1 MTEHHQQLEPGVVAS
16 ADLEPCSPKPIN
28 LSSPAA
34 VPALQDQVDTYY
46 TMSQPPAA
54 GSLSAAA
61 ALDAPSVAANS
72 IDHVQSYLA
81 VSPIQLNGDG
91 AHGVAQTLSGGEQEQ
106 NEQKDSQSG
115 TAETDGD
122 DYAKAFDSPAA
133 EAADGS
139 QDDVPQGNASTAS
152 AVDVKGPSIA
162 ESSSDAIPSQVA
174 SPSEKSSRPTDSSL
188 QSSSNLP
195 AADDQPRT
203 DLSSQ
208 TDAESL
214 PAKAVEAPSKSEL
227 DAPDVPQAGEPID
240 IQALVDNITARA
252 AASDANQAS
261 SPPKPDDSQTGANS
275 QHLQAQAPTQASSLP
290 PRPPISQQP
299 TSASLHAE
307 EAKRFPHANVP
318 TTFPVPPSMGMSYP
332 YGTDVSYPAPATMNP
347 TTNPPM
353 PLAQYSP
360 APGLPN
366 NIHVSE
372 SQQQQQQ
379 TYEIFLQEE
388 RKYVSEAK
396 WDRFP
401 EGSRLFIGK
410 HVSAPLLAMSFG

>member
-1 MTEHHQQLEPGVVAS
+1 MTDHHRQLEPGVVAS

-61 ALDAPSVAANS
+61 ALDAPGVAANS
-72 IDHVQSYLA
+72 IDHIQSYLA

-91 AHGVAQTLSGGEQEQ
+91 AHGVADTIPGDNQEQ
-106 NEQKDSQSG
+106 KEQKDSQSG
-115 TAETDGD
+115 TADTDGD
-122 DYAKAFDSPAA
+122 EYAKTFDSPAA
-133 EAADGS
+133 EVADGP
-139 QDDVPQGNASTAS
+139 QDDVPQGSASTGS
-152 AVDVKGPSIA
+152 AADAKGPSIA
-162 ESSSDAIPSQVA
+162 ESSADAISSQVA
-174 SPSEKSSRPTDSSL
+174 SPTEHSTQPTNSSL

-195 AADDQPRT
+195 VSDDQPRT
-203 DLSSQ
+203 DLPSQ
-208 TDAESL
+208 TNGDSL
-214 PAKAVEAPSKSEL
+214 PAKTVEAHSNSEL
-227 DAPDVPQAGEPID
+227 DTPGVPPAGDAID

-252 AASDANQAS
+252 AASDANQAN
-261 SPPKPDDSQTGANS
+261 SPPKPDDSQTGANP
-275 QHLQAQAPTQASSLP
+275 QHLQAQSTTQASSLP
-290 PRPPISQQP
+290 PRPPVSQQP

-318 TTFPVPPSMGMSYP
+318 TAFPVPPSTGMSYP
-332 YGTDVSYPAPATMNP
+332 YGTDVNYPPPPTMNP

-353 PLAQYSP
+353 PIAQYSQ

-366 NIHVSE
+366 SIHVSE
-372 SQQQQQQ
+372 PQPQQQ

-410 HVSAPLLAMSFG
+410 HAVTHL